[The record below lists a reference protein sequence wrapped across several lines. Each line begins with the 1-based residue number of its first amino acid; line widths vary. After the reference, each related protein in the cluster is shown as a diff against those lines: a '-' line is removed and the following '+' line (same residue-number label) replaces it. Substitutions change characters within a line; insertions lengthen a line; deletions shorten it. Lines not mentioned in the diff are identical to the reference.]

1 MSDQLMKTV
10 QTHMDSFFATE
21 FKTTLKDSISAVLRE
36 HDELAAL
43 SRGTASQRVKGHLED
58 SSECEPAPSRTQVVN
73 SF

>member
-10 QTHMDSFFATE
+10 QTHMDAFFATE

-43 SRGTASQRVKGHLED
+43 SRGTASQRMSGHLED
-58 SSECEPAPSRTQVVN
+58 SSECEPAPPEPKS
-73 SF
+73 